1 MERMPM
7 SYVDRSSSSNHKF
20 LTGGVVALIQAGAV
34 LALINGLA
42 VTMLKPNPG
51 PRLSGEQI
59 SLTPP
64 PPPPEVMPSPQP
76 ETRQVQDTVLTAP
89 TPDLK
94 LPTTSD
100 FNVSSQPEGPVS
112 TATGSAPGDSVVT
125 PSPTP
130 SPLQRFQPVGA
141 LPRGNPGNW
150 VSTQDYPSADLR
162 AEHQGLVRFRLDIDA
177 RGRVGQCTIVTS
189 SGYSGLD
196 EATCKNVSRRARFE
210 PATDADG
217 LTVGGTYMGTI
228 RWVIPR
234 D

>member
-1 MERMPM
+1 M
-7 SYVDRSSSSNHKF
+7 SYADRNSSSNQKV
-20 LTGGVVALIQAGAV
+20 LTGGVVALIQVGAV

-42 VTMLKPNPG
+42 VTILKPVPG
-51 PRLSGEQI
+51 PRLEGEQI
-59 SLTPP
+59 RLTPP
-64 PPPPEVMPSPQP
+64 PPLPEEKPIPQP
-76 ETRQVQDTVLTAP
+76 ETRQIQDTVLTAP
-89 TPDLK
+89 KPDIK
-94 LPTTSD
+94 VPASSD
-100 FNVSSQPEGPVS
+100 FTVSDRSEGPVS
-112 TATGSAPGDSVVT
+112 TATGSAQGDVIAQPG
-125 PSPTP
+125 PTP
-130 SPLQRFQPVGA
+130 SPSPRFQPIGA
-141 LPRGNPGNW
+141 MPRGNPGNW

-217 LTVGGTYMGTI
+217 LTVGGSYMGTI